1 MARALIGYREWRT
14 TRVRLG
20 FSLVSVLVLLGAAVT
35 LLPFAWMLLTAV
47 RPERDLFH
55 FPVLWLP
62 SSWDLDAFRQALER
76 LPLLKY
82 FANTLL
88 VSLLT
93 VAGQLAVCAPAAY
106 ALAMLKPRFAA
117 LWALLLAASLLVPI
131 ETLVVPLFLQLRAFP
146 LGIAGTGVNLLDS
159 LAALIL
165 PGVVSAFNIF
175 VLRGFFSRLPQEIH
189 DSARID
195 GCSEWGVFFRF
206 VLPLSRP
213 ILTVLAIFGFI
224 AAWNAFFWP
233 LVALSDPSHYTLM
246 LGVQKLLETGE
257 PWNIVMAAVTL
268 TTIPSL
274 VLFLAFQRWISRGLA
289 FSGIY
294 Q

>member
-1 MARALIGYREWRT
+1 MARGLIGQREWRST
-14 TRVRLG
+14 PVRAAFAG
-20 FSLVSVLVLLGAAVT
+20 ATVLVVLGSACT
-35 LLPFAWMLLTAV
+35 LLPFVWMLLTAL
-47 RPERDLFH
+47 RPPRDLFQ
-55 FPVLWLP
+55 FPALWLP
-62 SSWDLDAFRQALER
+62 SRLDLGGFRAALER
-76 LPLLKY
+76 LPLIAY
-82 FANTLL
+82 FGNSL
-88 VSLLT
+88 VVSVLT
-93 VAGQLAVCAPAAY
+93 VIGQLAVSAPAAY
-106 ALAMLKPRFAA
+106 ALARLRPRFEAF
-117 LWALLLAASLLVPI
+117 WALLLAASLLVPI
-131 ETLVVPLFLQLRAFP
+131 ETLVVPLYLQLRAFP
-146 LGIAGTGVNLLDS
+146 LGIPGTGVNLLDT
-159 LAALIL
+159 LAALVL

-175 VLRGFFSRLPQEIH
+175 VLRNFFVRLPNEIR

-206 VLPLSRP
+206 VVPLSLP
-213 ILTVLAIFGFI
+213 ILAILGIFGFI

-274 VLFLAFQRWISRGLA
+274 ILFLAVQRWITRGLA
-289 FSGIY
+289 FGGLY